1 MGENA
6 CHMSREF
13 DAFFT
18 RLVTDSLSR
27 SAAGEARRAA
37 EGRVAPGVRSR
48 LAVRRSLDR
57 RRIVQLLEREPDAVR
72 GYLAT
77 RHRARRASGTLWVFI
92 GGALAA
98 AVSLLLAAA
107 AHGVSGDW
115 VGYSD
120 AALAAC
126 GIVACFAYVTF
137 VSARTTARRRLRVLD
152 DRDGEERRAG
162 RDRRRP
168 GAGYPPAG
176 IERRSGID
184 RRLVAARGWS
194 D

>member
-6 CHMSREF
+6 CSMSRDF

-37 EGRVAPGVRSR
+37 DGRVAPRVRSR
-48 LAVRRSLDR
+48 LAARRSVDR

-72 GYLAT
+72 GYLRM
-77 RHRARRASGTLWVFI
+77 RHRARRASSTLWLF
-92 GGALAA
+92 GGGCLAA
-98 AVSLLLAAA
+98 ALSLGLAAA
-107 AHGVSGDW
+107 ANGASGAW
-115 VGYSD
+115 VAYSD
-120 AALAAC
+120 AALTAC
-126 GIVACFAYVTF
+126 GIVACFAYVML

-152 DRDGEERRAG
+152 DRDGQERRAG

-184 RRLVAARGWS
+184 RRILLARGWS
-194 D
+194 E

>member
-1 MGENA
+1 
-6 CHMSREF
+6 MSREF

-18 RLVTDSLSR
+18 RLVTESLSR

-37 EGRVAPGVRSR
+37 EGRVAPRVRSR
-48 LAVRRSLDR
+48 LAVRRSVDHR
-57 RRIVQLLEREPDAVR
+57 QIVQLLEREPDAVR

-77 RHRARRASGTLWVFI
+77 RHRAQRASGTLWVFI
-92 GGALAA
+92 GGCAAA

-107 AHGVSGDW
+107 ANGVAGAW

-126 GIVACFAYVTF
+126 GIVACFAYVTY
-137 VSARTTARRRLRVLD
+137 VSARTTARRRLRILD
-152 DRDGEERRAG
+152 DRGAEERRAG

-184 RRLVAARGWS
+184 RRLLAARGWTE
-194 D
+194 

>member
-1 MGENA
+1 V
-6 CHMSREF
+6 SREF

-27 SAAGEARRAA
+27 TAAGEARRAA
-37 EGRVAPGVRSR
+37 EGRVAPRVRSR
-48 LAVRRSLDR
+48 LAVRRSVDR

-77 RHRARRASGTLWVFI
+77 RHRARRASGTLWVFV
-92 GGALAA
+92 GGCVVA

-107 AHGVSGDW
+107 ANGISGAW

-120 AALAAC
+120 AVLAAC
-126 GIVACFAYVTF
+126 GILACFAYVTF

-152 DRDGEERRAG
+152 DRDSDGDERRAG
-162 RDRRRP
+162 RDRRKP

-184 RRLVAARGWS
+184 RRMVAVRGWS
-194 D
+194 E